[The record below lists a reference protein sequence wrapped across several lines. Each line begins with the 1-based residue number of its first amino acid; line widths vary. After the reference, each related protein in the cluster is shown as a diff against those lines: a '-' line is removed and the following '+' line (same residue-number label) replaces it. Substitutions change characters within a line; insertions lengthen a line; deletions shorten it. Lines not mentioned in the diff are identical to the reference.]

1 MLFNLQIKLI
11 FNRYSPWNNRNVEI
25 IKSEEPIVDIEIKQS
40 GLLTSNTKVSNSLII
55 FFQLSLMDQQRLER
69 DFSQLKFP
77 VFDWTR
83 ATNWSQ
89 PSADLAHSAVDRQRR
104 FSDRLRPYSME
115 GLVQDFN
122 TALDETGK
130 INF

>member
-1 MLFNLQIKLI
+1 
-11 FNRYSPWNNRNVEI
+11 
-25 IKSEEPIVDIEIKQS
+25 
-40 GLLTSNTKVSNSLII
+40 
-55 FFQLSLMDQQRLER
+55 MDQQRLER

-89 PSADLAHSAVDRQRR
+89 PSTDLANSAGDRQRR

-122 TALDETGK
+122 TALDETGE
-130 INF
+130 INFFIYF